1 MFMPIYKQTESFQT
15 KLELGTR
22 AGAGDSVGRVS
33 INLSMAKSLESR
45 IDSTI
50 SFCPSITCCLSF
62 DLEWPSVLSIPKH
75 AGLRNGSPKQGI
87 WLDAELV
94 IKQFPNCCG
103 SQISPH
109 RPPMMTSQEAV
120 KHLCRLVIDVVQSIL

>member
-15 KLELGTR
+15 KLELGMR
-22 AGAGDSVGRVS
+22 AGAGDSIGRVS

-45 IDSTI
+45 IDSMI

-62 DLEWPSVLSIPKH
+62 DLEWPSVLGIPKH
-75 AGLRNGSPKQGI
+75 AGLRNGSPKC
-87 WLDAELV
+87 V
-94 IKQFPNCCG
+94 IGHSGTVIEQFPNCCS

-109 RPPMMTSQEAV
+109 QPPTMTSQEAV
-120 KHLCRLVIDVVQSIL
+120 KHLCTMDWS